1 MSNNMKIEL
10 MNKRKYIIS
19 FSIACLAL
27 GACKK
32 SAFVDTNLNPT
43 TLYTVDPADQFL
55 AAAAGCQDDFE
66 YYYDVYRAENLWMQ
80 YATGP
85 SGNTP
90 GFARVGGNFNERYGK
105 IFYGRTGTYLTDMA
119 SLVSQMKPGD
129 QAKRVWQLSIGAIFK
144 AYYAFYVSDINGD
157 VPYSQA
163 FQARYGGTFTPVYDR
178 QASLFDTL
186 DAQIKAA
193 VKVLETAQTAT
204 QTPIGAKDPFFPQV
218 ITNAAT
224 EAAQWA
230 KIGNAVRLKMAMRL
244 MKRNPTKMKA
254 IVTDVLADG
263 SNQMASVD
271 DSWVLQ
277 AGPAYANGTGN
288 YNPTGFCAGK
298 PVVDFMNTTGD
309 PRLPMFYRPT
319 LRTGTYI
326 GAPTS
331 PDDVAPNAQL
341 FLHSDS
347 AYSQLQHR
355 LFAPNYDEGDG
366 NGAGTGVAFFPLLTY
381 AEYCFIRAE
390 LGNRGITAD
399 APATWYNNGVT
410 ASITFYDQKAQK
422 AGIAGYT
429 KIGATDIATYLLKP
443 KVAYVPATGLDQ
455 IICQAYL
462 DFFRQPSEAWAWWKR
477 TGYPNTGSTIAWQQ
491 PTASGTILPLPRRA
505 PITILQTTDR
515 NYDNQQAAFKNMT
528 SDGNW
533 GTGPNDFFG
542 RVWWDAP

>member
-1 MSNNMKIEL
+1 

-32 SAFVDTNLNPT
+32 STFVSDNLNPDV
-43 TLYTVDPADQFL
+43 LYSVDPADQFL

-66 YYYDVYRAENLWMQ
+66 YFYDVYRLENNWMQ
-80 YATGP
+80 YTTGAA
-85 SGNTP
+85 GNTP
-90 GFARVGGNFNERYGK
+90 GFARVGGNFNERYSK
-105 IFYGRTGTYLTDMA
+105 IFYGRTGTYLSDMPN
-119 SLVSQMKPGD
+119 LVSKMKPGD

-157 VPYSQA
+157 IPYTQA

-178 QASLFDTL
+178 QQVLFDTL

-193 VKVLETAQTAT
+193 VKVLETPQTAD
-204 QTPIGAKDPFFPQV
+204 QIAIGAKDPFFPK
-218 ITNAAT
+218 NLGAAD

-230 KIGNAVRLKMAMRL
+230 KIGNGVRLKMAMRL
-244 MKRNPTKMKA
+244 MKRDPAKMKA

-271 DSWVLQ
+271 DSWVLY
-277 AGPAYANGTGN
+277 AGPGYASGNGQSNWSSLT
-288 YNPTGFCAGK
+288 FCAGK
-298 PVVDFMNTTGD
+298 PVVDFMNATAD
-309 PRLPMFYRPT
+309 PREPIFYRPA
-319 LRTGTYI
+319 LYTGTYV

-331 PDDVAPNAQL
+331 PDDVAPNANK

-355 LFAPNYDEGDG
+355 LFTPNYDDG
-366 NGAGTGVAFFPLLTY
+366 SGVGTGIAFFPLMTY

-390 LGNRGITAD
+390 LGFRGITAD
-399 APATWYNNGVT
+399 APDVWYNNGVT
-410 ASITFYDQKAQK
+410 ASITFYDKRAQET
-422 AGIAGYT
+422 GILGYT
-429 KIGATDIATYLLKP
+429 KIAASDITTYLAKP
-443 KVAYVPATGLDQ
+443 KVTYVAATGLDQ
-455 IICQAYL
+455 IVCQAYL

-477 TGYPNTGSTIAWQQ
+477 TGFPNTTSTIMWEQL
-491 PTASGTILPLPRRA
+491 TASGTPLALPRRA

-515 NYDNQQAAFKNMT
+515 NYANQQAAFKNMA

-533 GTGPNDFFG
+533 GNGPNDFFG

>member
-1 MSNNMKIEL
+1 

-32 SAFVDTNLNPT
+32 SAFVSDNLNPDI
-43 TLYTVDPADQFL
+43 LYSVDPADQFL

-66 YYYDVYRAENLWMQ
+66 YFYDVYRLENNWMQ
-80 YATGP
+80 YTTGAA
-85 SGNTP
+85 GNTP
-90 GFARVGGNFNERYGK
+90 GFARVGGNFNERYSK
-105 IFYGRTGTYLTDMA
+105 IFYGRTGTYLSDMPN
-119 SLVSQMKPGD
+119 LVSQMKPGD

-157 VPYSQA
+157 IPYTQA
-163 FQARYGGTFTPVYDR
+163 FEARYGGTFTPAYDR
-178 QASLFDTL
+178 QATLFDTL

-193 VKVLETAQTAT
+193 VKVLETPQTAT
-204 QTPIGAKDPFFPQV
+204 QTPIGAKDPFFPS
-218 ITNAAT
+218 NLAAAP

-254 IVTDVLADG
+254 IATEVLADG

-271 DSWVLQ
+271 DSWVLY
-277 AGPAYANGTGN
+277 AGPAYANGNGQTN
-288 YNPTGFCAGK
+288 WNSTTFCAGK
-298 PVVDFMNTTGD
+298 PVVDFMNATGD
-309 PRLPMFYRPT
+309 PREKIFYRPALWT
-319 LRTGTYI
+319 SAFV

-331 PDDVAPNAQL
+331 PDDVAPNTNN

-355 LFAPNYDEGDG
+355 LFTPNYDEG
-366 NGAGTGVAFFPLLTY
+366 NGAGTGIAFFPLMTY

-390 LGNRGITAD
+390 LGFRGVTAD
-399 APATWYNNGVT
+399 APDAWYNNGVT
-410 ASITFYDQKAQK
+410 ASITFYDKRAQD
-422 AGIAGYT
+422 AGIEGYT
-429 KIGATDIATYLLKP
+429 KVTANDISVYLGKP
-443 KVAYVPATGLDQ
+443 KVTYVAATGLDQ
-455 IICQAYL
+455 IVCQAYL

-477 TGYPNTGSTIAWQQ
+477 TGFPNTSSTITWEAL
-491 PTASGTILPLPRRA
+491 TASGTPIALPRRA

-515 NYDNQQAAFKNMT
+515 NYANQQAAFKAMAA
-528 SDGNW
+528 DGNW
-533 GTGPNDFFG
+533 GNGPNDFSG
-542 RVWWDAP
+542 RVWWDMP